1 MSTGWTSL
9 VIALMGLLIIKESQA
24 DVSHYYASPLEQFG
38 NYLHGQVPFQ
48 LGLSPPS
55 LYGPPVGTAPA
66 AAPAPPPAAVTPAP
80 APAATTEFSLPEIIE
95 NRSVKFQGSGGH
107 AGFIPLSQH
116 YLPPALEER
125 PNYESAKPSEETYP
139 AYYYPQPPGG
149 SIFTTS
155 LPTTTTTSRPIIVQD
170 PGEDIET
177 IHSSGYDYHAPVAVP
192 VFSTQKPSTPA
203 PVYLPPAADGNQ
215 DQNQLRLRLKDMRCL
230 SGGYFRAV
238 LKLDSFL
245 GAAPTVDQ
253 DNDDVQDKRCE
264 MKLSRSFLLL
274 DISGEDFERCGV
286 KSCGQ
291 DLCLRLRFPAIRG
304 LRTSGDSILTLHC
317 KSQER
322 VAVKTHALKMAVAN
336 DVQARSG
343 GSYAHGGNQNPFRTH
358 VELLRKGGNGYTRHL
373 ETNGAVQLGEELLL
387 RAHVL
392 AGDGKYFYLT
402 DYGIYNILYT
412 LFTGWNYTKLSDVQ
426 LQRIASGGEMLN
438 TVQLISSRGCLN
450 PAMLSIC
457 SHGPILEPP
466 LGQRLHFKAVM
477 FPGMRSGE
485 VLVIS
490 MRITG
495 CLERE
500 DCQVTAQDC
509 LPSVGQRRRRNVSH
523 GNGTE
528 VSEVSH
534 LSFRVIVPGVEEF
547 PKEMGNVEGES
558 LNVREVSKSLAL
570 FGSLGFVVML
580 LGVAI
585 VALYKFGK

>member
-1 MSTGWTSL
+1 MSTRWTSL
-9 VIALMGLLIIKESQA
+9 VIALMGFLIFGESLA
-24 DVSHYYASPLEQFG
+24 DVSHYYASPLEHFG
-38 NYLHGQVPFQ
+38 NFLHGQVPFQ
-48 LGLSPPS
+48 LGLSPPG
-55 LYGPPVGTAPA
+55 LYGTPVGTAPGT
-66 AAPAPPPAAVTPAP
+66 APPPVAPVTPAP
-80 APAATTEFSLPEIIE
+80 VAPAPVTTTEFSLPEIIE

-107 AGFIPLSQH
+107 GGFIPLSQH

-125 PNYESAKPSEETYP
+125 PNYESPKPSEEPYP
-139 AYYYPQPPGG
+139 AYYYPQPGG
-149 SIFTTS
+149 SIITTS

-177 IHSSGYDYHAPVAVP
+177 IHSPGYDYHSP
-192 VFSTQKPSTPA
+192 VFPAPKPSTPA
-203 PVYLPPAADGNQ
+203 PVYLPPVPEANQ

-230 SGGYFRAV
+230 TGGYFRAV

-253 DNDDVQDKRCE
+253 DNDDVQDKPCE

-286 KSCGQ
+286 RSCGQ

-336 DVQARSG
+336 DVQSRSV

-392 AGDGKYFYLT
+392 AGDG
-402 DYGIYNILYT
+402 
-412 LFTGWNYTKLSDVQ
+412 WNYTKLSDVQ
-426 LQRIASGGEMLN
+426 LQRIASGGEVLN

-450 PAMLSIC
+450 PAMVSIC
-457 SHGPILEPP
+457 SHSPILEPP

-500 DCQVTAQDC
+500 DCQVTSQDC

-534 LSFRVIVPGVEEF
+534 LSFRVIMPGAEGVKLN
-547 PKEMGNVEGES
+547 KEKGNLEGGS
-558 LNVREVSKSLAL
+558 MDVREVSKSLAL
-570 FGSLGFVVML
+570 VGSLGFVVLL

-585 VALYKFGK
+585 VALFKFGK

>member
-1 MSTGWTSL
+1 MSTKRIVALLGWLT
-9 VIALMGLLIIKESQA
+9 IQKTHA
-24 DVSHYYASPLEQFG
+24 DVSHFFASPLEQYG

-48 LGLSPPS
+48 LGLPS
-55 LYGPPVGTAPA
+55 NLYGPPPA
-66 AAPAPPPAAVTPAP
+66 APVTPAP
-80 APAATTEFSLPEIIE
+80 VAPAATTEFSLPEIIE
-95 NRSVKFQGSGGH
+95 NRSVKFQGSGHGN
-107 AGFIPLSQH
+107 FIPLSQH
-116 YLPPALEER
+116 YLPPGVEER
-125 PNYESAKPSEETYP
+125 PNYESPKPSEASYP
-139 AYYYPQPPGG
+139 AYYYPHPTG
-149 SIFTTS
+149 SIITTT
-155 LPTTTTTSRPIIVQD
+155 PTTTTTARPIVVQD

-177 IHSSGYDYHAPVAVP
+177 IHSPGYDYHAPVAVP
-192 VFSTQKPSTPA
+192 VYPQKPSTPA
-203 PVYLPPAADGNQ
+203 PVYLPPPSDGNQ
-215 DQNQLRLRLKDMRCL
+215 EQNQLRLRLKDMRCL

-245 GAAPTVDQ
+245 GAIPTVDQ
-253 DNDDVQDKRCE
+253 DNDDQLDKRCE

-274 DISGEDFERCGV
+274 DISAENFERCGV
-286 KSCGQ
+286 RTCGQ

-317 KSQER
+317 KTQER
-322 VAVKTHALKMAVAN
+322 VAVKTHALKMGVAN

-343 GSYAHGGNQNPFRTH
+343 GSYAHGGNQFRTH
-358 VELLRKGGNGYTRHL
+358 VELLRKGNTGYTRHL
-373 ETNGAVQLGEELLL
+373 ETNEAVQLGEELLL

-392 AGDGKYFYLT
+392 AGDG
-402 DYGIYNILYT
+402 
-412 LFTGWNYTKLSDVQ
+412 WNYTKLSDVQ
-426 LQRIASGGEMLN
+426 LQRIAGGGEVLN
-438 TVQLISSRGCLN
+438 TVQLVSSRGCLN
-450 PAMLSIC
+450 PAMQAIC
-457 SHGPILEPP
+457 AHPPVLEPP

-528 VSEVSH
+528 VSELSH
-534 LSFRVIVPGVEEF
+534 LTFRVVMPGEGDVS
-547 PKEMGNVEGES
+547 PKGTDMENGNSG
-558 LNVREVSKSLAL
+558 LKEVSKSLAL

-585 VALYKFGK
+585 AALYKFGK

>member
-1 MSTGWTSL
+1 MSTMWMCLVLALLGSQTIRGSL
-9 VIALMGLLIIKESQA
+9 A
-24 DVSHYYASPLEQFG
+24 DVSHFFAPQLDQFE

-48 LGLSPPS
+48 VGLSPPN
-55 LYGPPVGTAPA
+55 LYGPP
-66 AAPAPPPAAVTPAP
+66 APAPVPVTPAP
-80 APAATTEFSLPEIIE
+80 VAPVATTEFSLPEIIE
-95 NRSVKFQGSGGH
+95 NRSVKFQGTGH
-107 AGFIPLSQH
+107 GSFIPLSQH
-116 YLPPALEER
+116 YLPPAIEER
-125 PNYESAKPSEETYP
+125 PNYESPKPSEESYP
-139 AYYYPQPPGG
+139 AYYYPQPPAG
-149 SIFTTS
+149 SIITTS
-155 LPTTTTTSRPIIVQD
+155 TPTTTTTSRPIIVQD
-170 PGEDIET
+170 PGDEIET
-177 IHSSGYDYHAPVAVP
+177 IHSPGYDYHAPVAP
-192 VFSTQKPSTPA
+192 VFPQKPSTPA
-203 PVYLPPAADGNQ
+203 PVYLPPSEGGNQ

-230 SGGYFRAV
+230 SSGYFRAV

-253 DNDDVQDKRCE
+253 DNDDQPDKRCE

-317 KSQER
+317 KTQER
-322 VAVKTHALKMAVAN
+322 VAVKTHALKMGVAN

-343 GSYAHGGNQNPFRTH
+343 GSYAHGGNQNAFRTH
-358 VELLRKGGNGYTRHL
+358 VELLRKGSTGYTRHL

-392 AGDGKYFYLT
+392 AGDG
-402 DYGIYNILYT
+402 
-412 LFTGWNYTKLSDVQ
+412 WNYTKLSDVQ
-426 LQRIASGGEMLN
+426 LQRIATGGEVLN
-438 TVQLISSRGCLN
+438 TVQLVSSRGCLN
-450 PAMLSIC
+450 PAMQAIC
-457 SHGPILEPP
+457 AHPPILEPP

-500 DCQVTAQDC
+500 DCQVTSQDC

-523 GNGTE
+523 GNSTE
-528 VSEVSH
+528 VSELSH
-534 LSFRVIVPGVEEF
+534 LTFRVIMPTEEDIS
-547 PKEMGNVEGES
+547 PKDIDMKNGNSE
-558 LNVREVSKSLAL
+558 VREVSKSLAL

>member
-1 MSTGWTSL
+1 MSTRWTSL
-9 VIALMGLLIIKESQA
+9 VIALMGLLVVRKSLG

-48 LGLSPPS
+48 LGLAPPS
-55 LYGPPVGTAPA
+55 LYGPGTGSGSAPPAFAPVTPSPV
-66 AAPAPPPAAVTPAP
+66 APAPV
-80 APAATTEFSLPEIIE
+80 ATTEFSLPEIIE
-95 NRSVKFQGSGGH
+95 NRSIKFQGSGGH
-107 AGFIPLSQH
+107 GGFIPLSQH
-116 YLPPALEER
+116 YLPPAIEER
-125 PNYESAKPSEETYP
+125 PNYESPKPSEEPYP
-139 AYYYPQPPGG
+139 AYYYPQPGG
-149 SIFTTS
+149 TIITTS
-155 LPTTTTTSRPIIVQD
+155 IPTTTTTLRPIIVQD
-170 PGEDIET
+170 PGEEIET
-177 IHSSGYDYHAPVAVP
+177 IHSPGYDYHAPVAVP
-192 VFSTQKPSTPA
+192 VFPTQKPSTPA
-203 PVYLPPAADGNQ
+203 PVYLPPEGIQ

-230 SGGYFRAV
+230 SGRYFRAV
-238 LKLDSFL
+238 FKLDSFL
-245 GAAPTVDQ
+245 GAAPTLDQ

-317 KSQER
+317 KTQER

-336 DVQARSG
+336 DVQSRSA

-392 AGDGKYFYLT
+392 AGDG
-402 DYGIYNILYT
+402 
-412 LFTGWNYTKLSDVQ
+412 WNYTKLSDVQ
-426 LQRIASGGEMLN
+426 LQRIASGGEVLN

-457 SHGPILEPP
+457 SHSPILEPP
-466 LGQRLHFKAVM
+466 LGQRLRFKAVM

-485 VLVIS
+485 VLMIS

-534 LSFRVIVPGVEEF
+534 LSFRVIMPGAEVEELS
-547 PKEMGNVEGES
+547 KDMGDIERNLG
-558 LNVREVSKSLAL
+558 VREVSKSLAL

>member
-1 MSTGWTSL
+1 MSTKWTSL
-9 VIALMGLLIIKESQA
+9 VAALVGLLIIKGALA
-24 DVSHYYASPLEQFG
+24 DVAHYFAPALDQFG

-48 LGLSPPS
+48 VGLSPPH
-55 LYGPPVGTAPA
+55 LYGPPA
-66 AAPAPPPAAVTPAP
+66 AVPVTPAP
-80 APAATTEFSLPEIIE
+80 VAPVSTTEFSLPEIIE
-95 NRSVKFQGSGGH
+95 NRSVKFQGTGH
-107 AGFIPLSQH
+107 GNFIPVSQH
-116 YLPPALEER
+116 YLPPAVEER
-125 PNYESAKPSEETYP
+125 PNYESPKPSEETYP

-149 SIFTTS
+149 SILTTS
-155 LPTTTTTSRPIIVQD
+155 TPTSTTTSRPIIVQD
-170 PGEDIET
+170 PGEDIEN
-177 IHSSGYDYHAPVAVP
+177 IPSPGYDYHAPVAVFP
-192 VFSTQKPSTPA
+192 QKPSTPA
-203 PVYLPPAADGNQ
+203 PVYLPPSDGNQ

-230 SGGYFRAV
+230 SGAYFRAV

-253 DNDDVQDKRCE
+253 DNDDQQDKRCE

-274 DISGEDFERCGV
+274 DISGENFERCGV

-304 LRTSGDSILTLHC
+304 LRTGGDSILTLHC
-317 KSQER
+317 KTQER
-322 VAVKTHALKMAVAN
+322 VAVKTHALKMGVAN

-343 GSYAHGGNQNPFRTH
+343 GSYAHGGNQNAFRTH
-358 VELLRKGGNGYTRHL
+358 VELLRKGSTGYTRHL
-373 ETNGAVQLGEELLL
+373 ESNGAVQLGEELLL

-392 AGDGKYFYLT
+392 AGDG
-402 DYGIYNILYT
+402 
-412 LFTGWNYTKLSDVQ
+412 WNYTKLSDVQ
-426 LQRIASGGEMLN
+426 LQRISTGGEILN
-438 TVQLISSRGCLN
+438 NVQLISSRGCLN
-450 PAMLSIC
+450 PAMQAIC
-457 SHGPILEPP
+457 GHAPILEPP

-477 FPGMRSGE
+477 FPGMRSGD

-523 GNGTE
+523 GNSTE
-528 VSEVSH
+528 ISELSH
-534 LSFRVIVPGVEEF
+534 LTFRVIMPGEEDVF
-547 PKEMGNVEGES
+547 SKEGDIQDVNVK
-558 LNVREVSKSLAL
+558 VRDVSKSLAL
-570 FGSLGFVVML
+570 FGSLGFIVML

>member
-1 MSTGWTSL
+1 MSTKRI
-9 VIALMGLLIIKESQA
+9 VALLGLLAIQKTLA
-24 DVSHYYASPLEQFG
+24 DVSHFFASPLEQYG

-48 LGLSPPS
+48 VGLSPPN
-55 LYGPPVGTAPA
+55 LYGPPPA
-66 AAPAPPPAAVTPAP
+66 APVTPAP
-80 APAATTEFSLPEIIE
+80 VAPVATTEFSLPEIIE
-95 NRSVKFQGSGGH
+95 NRSVKFQGAGH
-107 AGFIPLSQH
+107 GSFIPLSQH
-116 YLPPALEER
+116 YLPPAVEER
-125 PNYESAKPSEETYP
+125 PSYESPKPSEETYP
-139 AYYYPQPPGG
+139 AYYYPQPPEG
-149 SIFTTS
+149 SILSTS
-155 LPTTTTTSRPIIVQD
+155 APTTTTTSRPIIVQD

-177 IHSSGYDYHAPVAVP
+177 IHPPGYDYHAPVAVP
-192 VFSTQKPSTPA
+192 VFPLKPSTPA
-203 PVYLPPAADGNQ
+203 PVYLPPGEGNQ

-253 DNDDVQDKRCE
+253 DNDDQLDKRCE

-286 KSCGQ
+286 RTCGQ

-317 KSQER
+317 KTQER
-322 VAVKTHALKMAVAN
+322 VAVKTHALKMGVAN
-336 DVQARSG
+336 DVQARNG
-343 GSYAHGGNQNPFRTH
+343 GSYAHGGNQNAFRTH
-358 VELLRKGGNGYTRHL
+358 VELLRKGSTGYTRHL
-373 ETNGAVQLGEELLL
+373 ESNGAVQLGEELLL

-392 AGDGKYFYLT
+392 AGDG
-402 DYGIYNILYT
+402 
-412 LFTGWNYTKLSDVQ
+412 WNYTKLSDVQ
-426 LQRIASGGEMLN
+426 LQRIASGGEVLN
-438 TVQLISSRGCLN
+438 TVQLVSARGCLN
-450 PAMLSIC
+450 PAMQAIC
-457 SHGPILEPP
+457 AHAPILEPP

-523 GNGTE
+523 GNSTE
-528 VSEVSH
+528 VSELSH
-534 LSFRVIVPGVEEF
+534 LTFRVIMPGEEDISRR
-547 PKEMGNVEGES
+547 ES
-558 LNVREVSKSLAL
+558 DVDDEISGVKEVSKSLAL

>member
-1 MSTGWTSL
+1 MSTRWTSL
-9 VIALMGLLIIKESQA
+9 VIALMGFLIIGESLG
-24 DVSHYYASPLEQFG
+24 DVSHYYASPLEHFG

-55 LYGPPVGTAPA
+55 LYGPPAS
-66 AAPAPPPAAVTPAP
+66 APAPVTPSPVAP
-80 APAATTEFSLPEIIE
+80 VPVATTEFSLPEIIE
-95 NRSVKFQGSGGH
+95 NRSVKIQGSR
-107 AGFIPLSQH
+107 FIPLSQH
-116 YLPPALEER
+116 YLPPAIEER
-125 PNYESAKPSEETYP
+125 PNYESPKPSEESYP
-139 AYYYPQPPGG
+139 AYYYPQPGG
-149 SIFTTS
+149 SIITAS
-155 LPTTTTTSRPIIVQD
+155 VPTTTTTARPIIVQD

-177 IHSSGYDYHAPVAVP
+177 IHSPGYDYHAPVAPVP
-192 VFSTQKPSTPA
+192 VFTTQKPGSTPG
-203 PVYLPPAADGNQ
+203 PIYLPPEGNQ

-274 DISGEDFERCGV
+274 DISGQDFEHCGV
-286 KSCGQ
+286 RSCGK

-336 DVQARSG
+336 DVQSRSG

-358 VELLRKGGNGYTRHL
+358 VELLQKGGNGYTRHL

-392 AGDGKYFYLT
+392 AGDG
-402 DYGIYNILYT
+402 
-412 LFTGWNYTKLSDVQ
+412 WNYTKLSDVQ
-426 LQRIASGGEMLN
+426 LQRIASGGEVLN

-477 FPGMRSGE
+477 FPGMQSGE

-500 DCQVTAQDC
+500 DCQVTSQDC

-534 LSFRVIVPGVEEF
+534 LSFRVIMPGVEEREF
-547 PKEMGNVEGES
+547 SKEMRDSGGKNS
-558 LNVREVSKSLAL
+558 NIREVSKSLAL